1 MTSTVTMHIGDVRD
15 VMARLPDN
23 YADLLVTSPP
33 FLALRSYLPADH
45 PDKHREIGSEPTP
58 AAFLDTLYG
67 LTADWGRLVPEW
79 GSICVELGDTMSGS
93 GGGGGDGMIESGAFH
108 NPARIVK
115 GSRSFDTRSTPG
127 WPLAKSMCLMPH
139 CYTIGLAYGHNPLT
153 GQPHDAGQW
162 RIRNVITWAR
172 PNPPVGSLGKRNPDR
187 RTGDYKFRPACSF
200 ITVACRGT
208 GRYFDL
214 DAVRTE
220 AKPGSY
226 GAEGR
231 PDHDRSGNGFR
242 GVTQGPTHY
251 PRTDH
256 HPAGAPPLDWHTD
269 GLDGDWLWKLATA
282 PYPGSHYATYPLAL
296 PRRLVLAM
304 CPAFVCEVCGWPR
317 ERVTA
322 SEKYVLQ
329 GAHWNTHKRDPSK
342 GRLVPASEAM
352 NTTGRRQN
360 EDDTKKGIVNGG
372 EDMQGFITHTT
383 TLGFTDCGHDAYRTG
398 HVLDPFGG
406 SGTTAVAAALEGR
419 DATLIDLDR
428 RNVDLV
434 RRRLAENVRIISE
447 VHDGDTVV
455 WTVEQVTRSELVAD
469 AGGQMDLFAS

>member
-1 MTSTVTMHIGDVRD
+1 VRD
-15 VMARLPDN
+15 VMATLPDN
-23 YADLLVTSPP
+23 CADLLVTSPP

-67 LTADWGRLVPEW
+67 LTADWGRLIPEW

-93 GGGGGDGMIESGAFH
+93 GGAGGDYNTDGLREGQAKFDGSM
-108 NPARIVK
+108 AR
-115 GSRSFDTRSTPG
+115 TRAPSVSPNAGPG

-139 CYTIGLAYGHNPLT
+139 AYTIGLAYGHNPLT

-172 PNPPVGSLGKRNPDR
+172 PNPPVGSLGKRNPDK

-220 AKPGSY
+220 HNPNNHRPPVAPGQSERQHKAAANPLRNDVEHTY
-226 GAEGR
+226 NN
-231 PDHDRSGNGFR
+231 GN
-242 GVTQGPTHY
+242 
-251 PRTDH
+251 
-256 HPAGAPPLDWHTD
+256 PAGAPPLDWHTD
-269 GLDGDWLWKLATA
+269 DLDGDWLWKLATA

-304 CPAFVCEVCGWPR
+304 CPQSVCTVCGWPR
-317 ERVTA
+317 ERVTE
-322 SEKYVLQ
+322 SVRTLDGEPV
-329 GAHWNTHKRDPSK
+329 DPTVVDWSAQRN
-342 GRLVPASEAM
+342 GSTAIGVDHNRV
-352 NTTGRRQN
+352 GRRS
-360 EDDTKKGIVNGG
+360 
-372 EDMQGFITHTT
+372 T
-383 TLGFTDCGHDAYRTG
+383 TLGFTDCGHDNYRPGT
-398 HVLDPFGG
+398 VIDPFGG

-419 DATLIDLDR
+419 NATLIDLDR

-455 WTVEQVTRSELVAD
+455 WTVEQVTRTELVAD